1 MRAVSISERFAAAP
15 RLTSLHP
22 TEPPHESEVGAS
34 QKSEAHTDAR
44 AADPLDGQAA
54 GRDSGNGPVT
64 DRCGPLEPSPLDSR
78 APRDR
83 GVLVR
88 LDGYSAGQVECL
100 TGRDQRVGRAS
111 SAGIHLAEIGVS
123 RFHARLGQRDGAF
136 WIEDLASLNG
146 TFVNGE
152 RVVVHE
158 LREGDLVQFGPRA
171 TFRFSVMD
179 ERQEAAMRRLYE
191 SSIHDVLTGA
201 YNRRFLEDRLRAEIA
216 FALRHRTHCAVVLF
230 DIDHFKK
237 VNDTHGHRAGDL
249 ALKHVVSLCIATLR
263 AEDVFARYGGEE
275 FMIALRDIGIE
286 GGRRAAQRILDSL
299 RGRPVDLGHCRLP
312 LTMSAGVAALSDC
325 PRPSVETLVFL
336 ADRRLYAAKHLGRDR
351 VVTEDG

>member
-1 MRAVSISERFAAAP
+1 MRAVRILERFAGA
-15 RLTSLHP
+15 RQLTSLHP
-22 TEPPHESEVGAS
+22 TEPPYESEAAGS
-34 QKSEAHTDAR
+34 HTSEAR
-44 AADPLDGQAA
+44 ADPPAVAPVDAQAPGRYAGDG
-54 GRDSGNGPVT
+54 PIT
-64 DRCGPLEPSPLDSR
+64 DRCGPIEPNPADSR

-123 RFHARLGQRDGAF
+123 PFHARLGQRDGAF
-136 WIEDLASLNG
+136 WVEDLASLNG

-158 LREGDLVQFGPRA
+158 LREGDLVRFGPRA
-171 TFRFSVMD
+171 TFRFSIMD

-216 FALRHRTHCAVVLF
+216 FALRHRTNCTIVLF

-249 ALKHVVSLCIATLR
+249 ALKHVVSLCVTTLR

-286 GGRRAAQRILDSL
+286 GGRRAAQRILDNL

-312 LTMSAGVAALSDC
+312 LTMSAGVAALSEC
-325 PRPSVETLVFL
+325 PRPSIETLVFL